1 MLSWHH
7 HQEGQQH
14 LCLSAEK
21 PVNMPKES
29 QGHLLQN
36 ICEASSGM
44 CGHSLGS
51 TRDRKH
57 KKVEAV
63 QQRATRFVIGDY
75 HYTSIAMTR
84 AFHGKPSST
93 ENSKPWPFECSTLY
107 MPWRLYQPFHTSS
120 YWVQLQEVKYQTV
133 ERTSCH
139 ENKLSNSESL

>member
-7 HQEGQQH
+7 HQEG
-14 LCLSAEK
+14 LCLSAAK

-36 ICEASSGM
+36 ICETWSGM

-57 KKVEAV
+57 KQVEAV

-75 HYTSIAMTR
+75 HY
-84 AFHGKPSST
+84 SST

-107 MPWRLYQPFHTSS
+107 MPWRLYQPLHTSS

-133 ERTSCH
+133 ERSSCH
-139 ENKLSNSESL
+139 ENKLSNSESLETFKAGISAATQP